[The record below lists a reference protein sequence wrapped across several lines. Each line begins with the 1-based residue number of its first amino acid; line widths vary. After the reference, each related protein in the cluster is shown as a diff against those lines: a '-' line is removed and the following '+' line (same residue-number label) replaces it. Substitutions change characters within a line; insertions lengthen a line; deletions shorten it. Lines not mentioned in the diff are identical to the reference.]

1 MPRVP
6 PTRTRYRVVALVVL
20 LGMITYVDRAC
31 LSTLA
36 PRIMAD
42 FSLSKVQMGLV
53 FSAFAL
59 AYAGFGVPMARLLD
73 RHGARTVLTWSVTWW
88 SAFMVGTGAALGFGT
103 LVVTRFL
110 FGMGEA
116 GAWPGMAR
124 TFSRWIPPAERGR
137 VQGSFFAGAHLA
149 GGLTPFLM
157 LALAPWLHW
166 RAIFI
171 GLGILGLGWALVWHR
186 WFRDEPAQHR
196 GVNAGEL
203 ACIAVGREAPVP
215 SRLGWAFWRALLLNR
230 SVIALCVMYFPNS
243 FIFYF
248 CITWLPTYLTEQFGL
263 AARTLSF
270 FAGLPLILSIAA
282 DLLGGV
288 TTDWASRRLG
298 LRIGRCGTGAASY
311 CLAGVALL
319 AVPFVHQGMLA
330 GGLIALATATS
341 MLALAPAWATC
352 IDLGQE
358 NAAVVSGAM
367 NTAGQV
373 GSLLCPVVV
382 AYALKWYGS
391 WNLSITLMG
400 ALFLVGAVAWGAV
413 DPSERLD
420 RPEAGPT
427 VPDVA
432 LA

>member
-1 MPRVP
+1 MTRAR

-31 LSTLA
+31 ISTLA

-53 FSAFAL
+53 FSSFAL

-88 SAFMVGTGAALGFGT
+88 SAFMIGTGAALGYGT
-103 LVVTRFL
+103 LLVTRFL

-137 VQGSFFAGAHLA
+137 VQGCFFAGAHLA

-157 LALAPWLHW
+157 LALAPLLSW

-171 GLGILGLGWALVWHR
+171 GLGSLGLGWALVWHR

-196 GVNAGEL
+196 GVNPGEL
-203 ACIAVGREAPVP
+203 DCIAVGREAPVP
-215 SRLGWAFWRALLLNR
+215 SQLGWAFWRGLLQNR

-248 CITWLPTYLTEQFGL
+248 CITWLPTYLSEQFGL

-298 LRIGRCGTGAASY
+298 LRIGRCGMGAAAY

-319 AVPFVHQGMLA
+319 AVPLVHQGMLA
-330 GGLIALATATS
+330 GALIALATAIA

-352 IDLGQE
+352 LDLGQE
-358 NAAVVSGAM
+358 NAAVVSGTM

-373 GSLLCPVVV
+373 GSLLCPVIV

-400 ALFLVGAVAWGAV
+400 ALFLVGAVAWGVV

-420 RPEAGPT
+420 RAEAAPT
-427 VPDVA
+427 VKDLGIA
-432 LA
+432 

>member
-1 MPRVP
+1 
-6 PTRTRYRVVALVVL
+6 
-20 LGMITYVDRAC
+20 
-31 LSTLA
+31 
-36 PRIMAD
+36 
-42 FSLSKVQMGLV
+42 
-53 FSAFAL
+53 
-59 AYAGFGVPMARLLD
+59 
-73 RHGARTVLTWSVTWW
+73 
-88 SAFMVGTGAALGFGT
+88 
-103 LVVTRFL
+103 
-110 FGMGEA
+110 
-116 GAWPGMAR
+116 
-124 TFSRWIPPAERGR
+124 
-137 VQGSFFAGAHLA
+137 
-149 GGLTPFLM
+149 M
-157 LALAPWLHW
+157 LALAPLLSW

-171 GLGILGLGWALVWHR
+171 GLGSLGLGWALVWHR

-196 GVNAGEL
+196 GVNPGEL
-203 ACIAVGREAPVP
+203 DCIAVGREAPVP
-215 SRLGWAFWRALLLNR
+215 SQLGWAFWRGLLQNR

-248 CITWLPTYLTEQFGL
+248 CITWLPTYLSEQFGL

-298 LRIGRCGTGAASY
+298 LRIGRCGMGAAAY

-319 AVPFVHQGMLA
+319 AVPLVHQGMLA
-330 GGLIALATATS
+330 GALIALATAIA

-352 IDLGQE
+352 LDLGQE
-358 NAAVVSGAM
+358 NAAVVSGTM

-373 GSLLCPVVV
+373 GSLLCPVIV

-400 ALFLVGAVAWGAV
+400 ALFLVGAVAWGVV

-420 RPEAGPT
+420 RAEAAPT
-427 VPDVA
+427 VKDLGIA
-432 LA
+432 